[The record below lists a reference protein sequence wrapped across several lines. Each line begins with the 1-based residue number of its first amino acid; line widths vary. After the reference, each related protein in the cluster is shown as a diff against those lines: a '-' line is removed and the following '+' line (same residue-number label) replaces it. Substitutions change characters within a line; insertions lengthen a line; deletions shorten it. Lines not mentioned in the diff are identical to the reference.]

1 MFVKKCQAIPK
12 IYQLSPFETVFGS
25 LIRSVEFPSFRQP
38 SDITVCTNSENL
50 STEKPNKF
58 LESLDILYQT
68 FDTLERFERIFRR
81 KLRENL

>member
-12 IYQLSPFETVFGS
+12 INQLSPFETVFGS

-50 STEKPNKF
+50 STEKPNN
-58 LESLDILYQT
+58 DILYQT
-68 FDTLERFERIFRR
+68 FDTLEKFERTFRR